1 MTFYKGQK
9 VRFIGMDTSLKED
22 PVSVKQFEE
31 SILSRL
37 KEKPFFVV
45 SKDPEER
52 GERVWVSVEELTC
65 DLTDKEVVPFE
76 EEINYEEIVG

>member
-1 MTFYKGQK
+1 MTFYKGQR
-9 VRFIGMDTSLKED
+9 VRFIGVDTSLETD
-22 PVSVKQFEE
+22 ALEAKQIEE
-31 SILSRL
+31 AILPHL

-45 SKDPEER
+45 SRDSIER
-52 GERVWVSVEELTC
+52 SGRVWVPVEELKF